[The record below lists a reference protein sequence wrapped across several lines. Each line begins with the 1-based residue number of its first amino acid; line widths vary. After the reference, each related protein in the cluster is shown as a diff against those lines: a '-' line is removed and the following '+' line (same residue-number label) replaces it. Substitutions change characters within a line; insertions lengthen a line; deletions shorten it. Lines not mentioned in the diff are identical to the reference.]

1 MQFRSFSSP
10 HKLTDYVACIW
21 HMTEPNPHAKKG
33 DKEKLLPTATVEM
46 VFNLSR
52 NFLSVY
58 KDGTMEEL
66 TFPGAMICGVHTVPF
81 LIDSKEDDV
90 IFGVH
95 FKPGGAFPFLH
106 VNCSELLNSHFALEK
121 FWGEAAG
128 ELRKSLI
135 DSKDVEEKFDIMEK
149 FLLSQ
154 FSEKKTRHSAV
165 RKLLEVRP
173 EEIENLNLAEFCAEI
188 DLSQQRFIELFKREV
203 GVSPK
208 VYLNISRFQDVLS
221 KMTTEER
228 VNWLDIS
235 FDSGFFDQA
244 HFNKEF
250 KKLSTMSPMQYQEK
264 KKRNPN
270 HVPL

>member
-10 HKLTDYVACIW
+10 HKLADYVACVW

-58 KDGTMEEL
+58 KDGSMEEL
-66 TFPGAMICGVHTVPF
+66 VFPGAMICGVHTVPF
-81 LIDSKEDDV
+81 LIDSKEEDV

-106 VNCSELLNSHFALEK
+106 VNSSELLNSHFAIEQ
-121 FWGEAAG
+121 FWGADADK
-128 ELRKSLI
+128 LRKSLI
-135 DSKDVEEKFDIMEK
+135 ACKDVEEKLDTMER
-149 FLLSQ
+149 FLINQ
-154 FSEKKTRHSAV
+154 FSEKRAGHLAV
-165 RKLLEVRP
+165 RKLLEIGP
-173 EEIENLNLAEFCAEI
+173 TEFEHLNLAEFCEQMH
-188 DLSQQRFIELFKREV
+188 LSQQRFIELFKREV

-208 VYLNISRFQDVLS
+208 IYLNIIRFQDVLS
-221 KMTTEER
+221 KMTAEER

-250 KKLSTMSPMQYQEK
+250 KKLSTMSPTQYQSK
-264 KKRNPN
+264 TKRNPN